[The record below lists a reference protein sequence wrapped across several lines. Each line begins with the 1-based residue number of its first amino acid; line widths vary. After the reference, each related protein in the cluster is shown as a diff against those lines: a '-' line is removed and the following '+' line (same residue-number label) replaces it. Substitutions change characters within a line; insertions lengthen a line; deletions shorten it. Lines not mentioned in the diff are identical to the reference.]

1 MQATAP
7 GSAPAKAD
15 KGLPNIDSRK
25 LTVELTQT
33 PRTMPPLK
41 DLVFGRLFSDH
52 MLQIEWTAGKGWAAP
67 KVMPYQ
73 KLKLE
78 PSAVVFHYAIECFEG
93 LKAYKDAD
101 GTIRLFRPEMN
112 MKRLHK
118 SAQRISLPAFD
129 REELLECIKK
139 LVRTDERWIP
149 DKKGYSLYIRPTL
162 IGTQESL
169 GVGPS
174 NRALLFVIMSP
185 VGPYYASGFSATS
198 IRATYEYTRAAP
210 GGTGDAKL
218 GVNYAPGIKPQVEAA
233 KEGYQQNL
241 WLYGKDH
248 QVTEVGTSNFFAFWI
263 NEDGERELV
272 TPDLDGTILHGVT
285 RDSVLN
291 LARSWNE
298 FKVTER
304 YLTMAELVKAAGE
317 GRLLEC
323 FATGTAAIVSPI
335 KTIGYKGEDIPVP
348 LDPADPSS
356 QAGPLARRFFD
367 EIMAI
372 QYGEKEHEWSVVV

>member
-1 MQATAP
+1 
-7 GSAPAKAD
+7 
-15 KGLPNIDSRK
+15 
-25 LTVELTQT
+25 
-33 PRTMPPLK
+33 MPPLK

-52 MLQIEWTAGKGWAAP
+52 MLQIEWTAGKGWANP
-67 KVMPYQ
+67 KIMPYQ
-73 KLKLE
+73 KLQLE
-78 PSAVVFHYAIECFEG
+78 PSAVVFHYGIECFEG
-93 LKAYKDAD
+93 LKAYKDTD
-101 GTIRLFRPEMN
+101 GTIRLFRPDMN

-118 SAQRISLPAFD
+118 SAQRIALPAFD

-139 LVRTDERWIP
+139 LVRIDKGWIP
-149 DKKGYSLYIRPTL
+149 DKKGYSLYIRPTI

-174 NRALLFVIMSP
+174 NRALFFCIMSP
-185 VGPYYASGFSATS
+185 VGPYYASGFAATS
-198 IRATYEYTRAAP
+198 IRATFEYTRAAP

-248 QVTEVGTSNFFAFWI
+248 QVTEVGTSNFFVYWI
-263 NEDGERELV
+263 NEQGERELV

-285 RDSVLN
+285 RDSVLAI
-291 LARSWNE
+291 ARGWGE
-298 FKVTER
+298 FKVSER
-304 YLTMAELVKAAGE
+304 YIVMNDLVKASAE
-317 GRLLEC
+317 GRLIEC

-335 KTIGYKGEDIPVP
+335 KLIGYKGLDIPVP
-348 LDPADPSS
+348 LDPSNPES
-356 QAGPLARRFFD
+356 QAGPLARRLFE

-372 QYGEKEHEWSVVV
+372 QYGERPGHPWSVVV